1 MQKIP
6 RVEEEVGVAGDPQ
19 RLRPC
24 GPKERGERLKGT
36 ESPRHLLDLELRP
49 EATRYGGEATSSG
62 RRRVSCPRL
71 GPTPPRSATRHCVL
85 LGK

>member
-36 ESPRHLLDLELRP
+36 ESPTTLIGPGAQARSHTL
-49 EATRYGGEATSSG
+49 
-62 RRRVSCPRL
+62 RRRS
-71 GPTPPRSATRHCVL
+71 HVL
-85 LGK
+85 R

>member
-36 ESPRHLLDLELRP
+36 ESPTTLIGPGAQARSHTLR
-49 EATRYGGEATSSG
+49 R
-62 RRRVSCPRL
+62 
-71 GPTPPRSATRHCVL
+71 
-85 LGK
+85 